1 MSLLKALGKAVL
13 RSSNEILFN
22 SDKKRAK
29 QKAYN
34 NVGSI
39 INRATKNGSYIN
51 GTLTYKKELRLQTLK
66 AKQRYINR
74 DKFIGDL

>member
-13 RSSNEILFN
+13 RSSNEFLFN
-22 SDKKRAK
+22 SDNKRAR
-29 QKAYN
+29 QKAYD

-39 INRATKNGSYIN
+39 INRSRKSGSYVD
-51 GTLTYKKELRLQTLK
+51 GALAYKKELRLQTLK